1 MCDPKWRTPGIVR
14 SSRLAWVTIRRS
26 SGCEVPGAVIQWMRK
41 SRSLNAG

>member
-1 MCDPKWRTPGIVR
+1 MCEPKLRTPGIVR

-26 SGCEVPGAVIQWMRK
+26 SGCDVPGAVIQCIRK